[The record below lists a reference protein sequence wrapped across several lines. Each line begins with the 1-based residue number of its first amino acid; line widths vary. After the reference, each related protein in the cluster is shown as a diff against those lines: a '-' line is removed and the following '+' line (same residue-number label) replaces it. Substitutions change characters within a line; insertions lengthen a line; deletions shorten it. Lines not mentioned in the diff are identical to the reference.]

1 MSEWE
6 RVCWTLRGH
15 IHIHQLLHF
24 CVCGSIYG
32 MDKFLWMQFFSLF
45 MRFLFFFSSSSSP
58 PRLEFIYVECEFFL
72 FMLHRWE
79 RARALHKRNSRRKR
93 RNILTQIN
101 NNKNKCILQADENR
115 KESKEEWA
123 RGCCGWRWCLCQ
135 VSFLNA
141 LKVAIYV
148 LHIHEDSPSCFLQA
162 QIACC
167 TFLS

>member
-1 MSEWE
+1 MNAIFLAFYAIS
-6 RVCWTLRGH
+6 V
-15 IHIHQLLHF
+15 LLF
-24 CVCGSIYG
+24 I
-32 MDKFLWMQFFSLF
+32 FF
-45 MRFLFFFSSSSSP
+45 FFFSTW
-58 PRLEFIYVECEFFL
+58 IYICWMWVFL

-93 RNILTQIN
+93 RNILAQIN